1 MTMPKLLLAAAT
13 AALVVLSGCDQTTDS
28 AEVKKLRAE
37 VDALKIAV
45 YGDPLTTCYEDKVIE
60 DISAYASTLEGL
72 PDSELEPEVWHTS
85 NGARG
90 GVTTTDSGLQYT
102 VVQEGDPKAHSPEG
116 GQIIKVNYHG
126 IFTNGEKFD
135 SAYDRGAPA
144 EFPANRVIAGWV
156 EALGDMKVC
165 EARTLYIPGKL
176 AYGEKGREG
185 AIPPNATLIFHV
197 QLLGIEK

>member
-1 MTMPKLLLAAAT
+1 MPKLLLTVAT
-13 AALVVLSGCDQTTDS
+13 AALIALTGCDQTGDS
-28 AEVKKLRAE
+28 AEVKKLRTE

-45 YGDPLTTCYEDKVIE
+45 YGDPLTTCYEDKVIA

-72 PDSELEPEVWHTS
+72 PDADLESEVWHTS

-90 GVTTTDSGLQYT
+90 NVTTTESGLQYT
-102 VVQEGDPKAHSPEG
+102 VVQEGADDAHSPEG

-126 IFTNGEKFD
+126 TFTNGEKFD
-135 SAYDRGAPA
+135 SAYDRGQPA
-144 EFPANRVIAGWV
+144 EFPANRVIQGWV

-176 AYGEKGREG
+176 AYGDKGRGE